1 MPRHIHTSL
10 IAALSAMALLPG
22 WALAADARV
31 GVHPSHG
38 EMVLLR
44 DVNARAAYRP
54 APPGIGLIVDPRPN
68 REINGALGTGEL
80 SDADFAALSSGQ
92 APGPL
97 RASSTIDGTVNRA
110 LASSLGTG
118 GNGQNRAAVPG
129 GNVGAVLSGPL
140 GAVGATTRGIGG
152 HVTGALSQF
161 PLGQMPATTPTGP
174 GGP

>member
-1 MPRHIHTSL
+1 MPSHVQTTL
-10 IAALSAMALLPG
+10 ITVLCSMALLPG
-22 WALAADARV
+22 WAMAADARA
-31 GVHPSHG
+31 GVHARHG

-44 DVNARAAYRP
+44 DVSARHAYRP
-54 APPGIGLIVDPRPN
+54 APPGVGLIVDPRPN
-68 REINGALGTGEL
+68 REIHAALGTGEL

-92 APGPL
+92 VLSPM
-97 RASSTIDGTVNRA
+97 RASSTIAGTVNHA
-110 LASSLGTG
+110 LAGPLGTG

-140 GAVGATTRGIGG
+140 GTVGATTRGIGG

-161 PLGQMPATTPTGP
+161 PFGQTPATPTGP